1 MGKIEFY
8 FLIFIIYAFIGWVM
22 EVTLKLIEKHKFI
35 NRGFLIG
42 PYCPIYGYGALIMTI
57 TLSKYQND
65 LFVLFIMSIFIC
77 SFLEYITSYVMEKLF
92 KARWW
97 DYSKY
102 KINLNGRVC
111 LNNSI
116 LFGLGGIVIIK
127 LVNPILFSIINQISI
142 QSLHYFMIFIFILY
156 LIDNI
161 ISFNVIN
168 NFRKETFLLAGDS
181 TELISQNVLKETK
194 KIFSK
199 VKISSDLIN
208 SKINEF
214 RLEITNN
221 LKKSF
226 NNKNYLYKRLIKAY
240 PNLETRIKNNDKI
253 IKEVISILKERSD
266 KHVAKFKR
274 STKKNKK

>member
-1 MGKIEFY
+1 MNNIEFY
-8 FLIFIIYAFIGWVM
+8 FLIFIIYAIIGWII

-97 DYSKY
+97 DYSNY
-102 KINLNGRVC
+102 KINLNGRIC
-111 LNNSI
+111 LNNSV

-127 LVNPILFSIINQISI
+127 LVNPILFSMINQINVYNLNI
-142 QSLHYFMIFIFILY
+142 LIIIIFVIY

-181 TELISQNVLKETK
+181 TELISQKVSKETK
-194 KIFSK
+194 KLFNK
-199 VKISSDLIN
+199 VKVSSDLI
-208 SKINEF
+208 SVKINEL

-226 NNKNYLYKRLIKAY
+226 NSKNYLYKRLIKAY

-274 STKKNKK
+274 STKKNQK